1 MAASSSSS
9 SSIASGA
16 DTSQLRARGTGAALV
31 PSTATAAGA
40 AAAGAGAG
48 ARSHS
53 TDSHSQSHSHSHSPF
68 SAHTHSHS
76 GDSEEAAALAAAFSG
91 ASDRGS
97 KIILWGLASNVGLTV
112 AKGLGGYF
120 LHSASLLAD
129 AGHSLSDLLGDLVVL
144 FSWRLSR
151 RPASKAFQFGY
162 GKFEAL
168 GSLLVAS
175 LLVGGALGIGV
186 HSYFLFLQALSHAA
200 SGAAPELAHA
210 ADTMLSNSSSL
221 FGSLGEHGH
230 SHSHA
235 HTHTLDPNAAWVAF
249 LSVAIKEWM
258 YRATLKVAKEE
269 GSNVLEANALH
280 HRSDVFSGALAG
292 VAIVGSSLGFPMLD
306 PVGGLLVAGMIIKS
320 GSEIGLNALKEL
332 VDYVV
337 DPELNEKVRKYVL
350 SLRDGVFQSEGHDHD
365 HAHEHEHAHERGHD
379 DHAHAHEHEHAA
391 APIKLPIVSISSVRT
406 FKSGTYLLLDLA
418 VGFPPTLTIQEAS
431 QAADRLSDAVKAKF
445 PSVKEVVVRFDADSE
460 GSAEK
465 I

>member
-1 MAASSSSS
+1 
-9 SSIASGA
+9 
-16 DTSQLRARGTGAALV
+16 
-31 PSTATAAGA
+31 
-40 AAAGAGAG
+40 
-48 ARSHS
+48 
-53 TDSHSQSHSHSHSPF
+53 
-68 SAHTHSHS
+68 
-76 GDSEEAAALAAAFSG
+76 
-91 ASDRGS
+91 
-97 KIILWGLASNVGLTV
+97 
-112 AKGLGGYF
+112 
-120 LHSASLLAD
+120 
-129 AGHSLSDLLGDLVVL
+129 
-144 FSWRLSR
+144 
-151 RPASKAFQFGY
+151 
-162 GKFEAL
+162 
-168 GSLLVAS
+168 
-175 LLVGGALGIGV
+175 
-186 HSYFLFLQALSHAA
+186 
-200 SGAAPELAHA
+200 
-210 ADTMLSNSSSL
+210 MLSNSTSL

-230 SHSHA
+230 SHSHS
-235 HTHTLDPNAAWVAF
+235 HMLDPNAAWVAF

-350 SLRDGVFQSEGHDHD
+350 SLRDGEFQSEEHD
-365 HAHEHEHAHERGHD
+365 HAHEHAHDHGHD
-379 DHAHAHEHEHAA
+379 DHVHGHEHAAA

-460 GSAEK
+460 GSSEK

>member
-1 MAASSSSS
+1 
-9 SSIASGA
+9 
-16 DTSQLRARGTGAALV
+16 
-31 PSTATAAGA
+31 
-40 AAAGAGAG
+40 
-48 ARSHS
+48 
-53 TDSHSQSHSHSHSPF
+53 
-68 SAHTHSHS
+68 
-76 GDSEEAAALAAAFSG
+76 
-91 ASDRGS
+91 
-97 KIILWGLASNVGLTV
+97 
-112 AKGLGGYF
+112 
-120 LHSASLLAD
+120 
-129 AGHSLSDLLGDLVVL
+129 
-144 FSWRLSR
+144 
-151 RPASKAFQFGY
+151 
-162 GKFEAL
+162 
-168 GSLLVAS
+168 
-175 LLVGGALGIGV
+175 
-186 HSYFLFLQALSHAA
+186 
-200 SGAAPELAHA
+200 
-210 ADTMLSNSSSL
+210 MLSNSTSL

-350 SLRDGVFQSEGHDHD
+350 SLRDGEFQSEDHDHD
-365 HAHEHEHAHERGHD
+365 HAHEHAHNE
-379 DHAHAHEHEHAA
+379 HAHAHGPEHAA
-391 APIKLPIVSISSVRT
+391 VPVKLPIVSISSVRT

-445 PSVKEVVVRFDADSE
+445 PVRLVSTFNLKPVAVLPANHS
-460 GSAEK
+460 GRPLQ
-465 I
+465 